1 MQKGIY
7 QSQDPK
13 MIGQRVKLLILQ
25 HDHSIAQFSLRTG
38 IPLTTLY
45 PIIRGQRL
53 PTHLTMIRLSHYLD
67 CSVDFLLGVSS
78 PEMDPTEGYESAVL
92 NISEFADFWSPTKI
106 RYLMKLL
113 EKDPAEKAKWPVHP
127 VDRVRA

>member
-1 MQKGIY
+1 MQPRKVPALD
-7 QSQDPK
+7 QK
-13 MIGQRVKLLILQ
+13 KIGQRIKFLILQ
-25 HDHSIAQFSLRTG
+25 HYHSISQFSIRTG
-38 IPLTTLY
+38 ISLTALY
-45 PIIRGQRL
+45 EIIRGREL
-53 PTHLTMIRLSHYLD
+53 PSALTLIRLSHYLD